1 MFFGK
6 KVFAIGFFN
15 IFNPTKLTTM
25 STKTPLVIATSIA
38 MIAASCSSEEPK
50 QEAPKKEITPAFDIS
65 QIDSAFSPCEDFEQ
79 FAAGNWLKNNPVP
92 ESESRWGSF
101 NVLHD
106 QNELQLKTIVEEASL
121 AKAKK
126 GTNMQLVGDFYTSAL
141 DSTTINK
148 LGYEPIKP
156 HLNRIYKAKNMAD
169 LITTSVEN
177 KKIGSGSFFGFYVYI
192 DAKNSERYITYLSQG
207 GLGLPDK
214 SYYFPKDER
223 GENILAEY
231 EKFITKL
238 FVLTE
243 NSEEVAAQK
252 AKNIIKVETEM
263 AANSMDRVDL
273 RDPHKTYH
281 KMDKAGLQKLM
292 PAINW
297 QDFFA
302 TAEFKDFDTLIVR
315 QPDFFEA
322 LNNSFKK
329 FPLADW
335 KDYVAFHFINDFAG
349 HLSIDFEQTNFDF
362 YSTTIKGV
370 KQMKPQWKRA
380 LGKSNNYVGQP
391 LGKLFVEKHFPEE
404 SKQMVL
410 DMIHNI
416 SDVFKERVQ
425 QLDWMSDE
433 TKSKALE
440 KLSKFNYKIGYPDKW
455 KDYSAVDI
463 QSNTLVQ
470 NVMNM
475 NYHNY
480 KENIDRLGK
489 PIDKDEWGM
498 NPQRI
503 NAYYSPIMNEIVFP
517 AAILQ
522 PPFFN
527 PEADDAINYGGIGA
541 VIGHEFSHGFD
552 DKGSQFDGDGNLKNW
567 WTEADLKNFGERT
580 ARLVNQFNNYEVAEG
595 NKVNGELTLGENI
608 ADIAGLTLAYYGLQ
622 KAVEKKGKPELID
635 GFDHNQR
642 FFLGWAQVWH
652 TNAKDE
658 FLINQVKT
666 DPHSPTRYRIIGPLV
681 NMKEFHSAFG
691 CKEGEMVAPDSL
703 RVTIW

>member
-1 MFFGK
+1 MIKTSSLIVIPSLLLVTVGC
-6 KVFAIGFFN
+6 
-15 IFNPTKLTTM
+15 
-25 STKTPLVIATSIA
+25 STQENKNQ
-38 MIAASCSSEEPK
+38 EP
-50 QEAPKKEITPAFDIS
+50 EKEITPAFDIS
-65 QIDSAFSPCEDFEQ
+65 QIDSSHSACDDFEQ

-106 QNELQLKTIVEEASL
+106 ENELQLKTIVEEASN
-121 AKAKK
+121 AKGKK
-126 GTNMQLVGDFYTSAL
+126 GTNLQLVGDFYTSAL

-148 LGYEPIKP
+148 LGYEPIKS
-156 HLNRIYKAKNMAD
+156 HLNKINEAATLAD
-169 LITTSVEN
+169 LIATSVEN
-177 KKIGSGSFFGFYVYI
+177 KKIGSGAFFGFYVYI
-192 DAKNSERYITYLSQG
+192 DAKNSDRYITYLSQG

-238 FVLTE
+238 FVLTD

-252 AKNIIKVETEM
+252 AKNIIKIETEL
-263 AANSMDRVDL
+263 ASNSMDRVDL

-281 KMDKAGLQKLM
+281 KMDKAGLQKLI

-297 QDFFA
+297 KDFFA
-302 TAEFKDFDTLIVR
+302 AAEFKDFDTLIVR
-315 QPDFFEA
+315 QPNFFKA

-329 FPLADW
+329 FPLKNW
-335 KDYVAFHFINDFAG
+335 KDYVAYHFINDFAG
-349 HLSIDFEQTNFDF
+349 HLSMDFEQTNFDF

-391 LGKLFVEKHFPEE
+391 LGKLFVEKHFSEE

-455 KDYSAVDI
+455 KDYSSVDI
-463 QSNTLVQ
+463 QANALVQ

-480 KENIDRLGK
+480 KENIDKLGK

-503 NAYYSPIMNEIVFP
+503 NAYYSSTMNEIVFP

-527 PEADDAINYGGIGA
+527 PKADDAINYGGIGA

-552 DKGSQFDGDGNLKNW
+552 DQGSKSDGDGNLNNW
-567 WTEADLKNFGERT
+567 WTDEDKANFAERT
-580 ARLVNQFNNYEVAEG
+580 GKLATQYDKYEVAEG
-595 NKVNGELTLGENI
+595 NKVNGKLTLGENI

-666 DPHSPTRYRIIGPLV
+666 DPHSPTRYRINGPLV
-681 NMKEFHSAFG
+681 NMNEFHSAFG
-691 CKEGEMVAPDSL
+691 CKEGEMIAPDSL

>member
-1 MFFGK
+1 M
-6 KVFAIGFFN
+6 N
-15 IFNPTKLTTM
+15 KLTSLITVPSLLFM
-25 STKTPLVIATSIA
+25 VIGCS
-38 MIAASCSSEEPK
+38 SSEE
-50 QEAPKKEITPAFDIS
+50 KEPVIEKDIIPAFDIS
-65 QIDSAFSPCEDFEQ
+65 QIDSSHSACDDFEQ
-79 FAAGNWLKNNPVP
+79 FAAGNWLKNNPIP

-101 NVLHD
+101 NVLND
-106 QNELQLKTIVEEASL
+106 QNEIQLKTIVDEAAK

-126 GTNMQLVGDFYTSAL
+126 GTTMQLVGDFYTSAL
-141 DSTTINK
+141 DSTTASK

-156 HLNRIYKAKNMAD
+156 YLNKINKAATLAD
-169 LITTSVEN
+169 LISTSVEN
-177 KKIGSGSFFGFYVYI
+177 KKIGSGSFFSYYVYI
-192 DAKNSERYITYLSQG
+192 DSKNSEKYITYLTQG

-238 FVLTE
+238 FVLTD
-243 NSEEVAAQK
+243 NSEEVAVQK
-252 AKNIIKVETEM
+252 AKNIIKIETEL
-263 AANSMDRVDL
+263 ASNSMDRVDL

-281 KMDKAGLQKLM
+281 KMDKAGLQKLTSI
-292 PAINW
+292 INW
-297 QDFFA
+297 NDFFA

-315 QPDFFEA
+315 QPDFFKA
-322 LNNSFKK
+322 LNNTLKK
-329 FPLADW
+329 FPLEDW
-335 KDYVAFHFINDFAG
+335 KDYVSYHFINDFSG
-349 HLSIDFEQTNFDF
+349 DLSIAFEQANFDF
-362 YSTTIKGV
+362 YSTTLNGV
-370 KQMKPQWKRA
+370 KEMKPRWKRA
-380 LGKSNNYVGQP
+380 LSKSNGTVGES

-410 DMIHNI
+410 DMINNI
-416 SDVFKERVQ
+416 SAVFKERVQ
-425 QLDWMSDE
+425 QLDWMSEE
-433 TKSKALE
+433 TKIKALE

-455 KDYSAVDI
+455 KDYSSVDI
-463 QSNTLVQ
+463 QPNTLVQ
-470 NVMNM
+470 NVINM
-475 NYHNY
+475 NYFEY
-480 KENIDRLGK
+480 KENIDKLGK

-503 NAYYSPIMNEIVFP
+503 NAYYSSTMNEIVFP

-552 DKGSQFDGDGNLKNW
+552 DQGSKSDGDGNLNNW
-567 WTEADLKNFGERT
+567 WTDEDKANFAERT
-580 ARLVNQFNNYEVAEG
+580 GKLAAQYDKYEVAEG
-595 NKVNGELTLGENI
+595 NKVNGKLTLGENI
-608 ADIAGLTLAYYGLQ
+608 ADIAGITLAYYGLQ
-622 KAVEKKGKPELID
+622 KAVEKKGKPALID
-635 GFDHNQR
+635 GFDYNQR

-666 DPHSPTRYRIIGPLV
+666 DPHSPTRYRINGPLV
-681 NMKEFHSAFG
+681 NMKEFHAAFS
-691 CKEGEMVAPDSL
+691 CKEGHMVAPDSL

>member
-25 STKTPLVIATSIA
+25 NTKTPLVIATSIA

-156 HLNRIYKAKNMAD
+156 HLNRIYEAKNMAD

-263 AANSMDRVDL
+263 AANSMDRVNL

-315 QPDFFEA
+315 QPDFFKA

>member
-1 MFFGK
+1 
-6 KVFAIGFFN
+6 
-15 IFNPTKLTTM
+15 
-25 STKTPLVIATSIA
+25 
-38 MIAASCSSEEPK
+38 
-50 QEAPKKEITPAFDIS
+50 
-65 QIDSAFSPCEDFEQ
+65 
-79 FAAGNWLKNNPVP
+79 
-92 ESESRWGSF
+92 
-101 NVLHD
+101 
-106 QNELQLKTIVEEASL
+106 
-121 AKAKK
+121 
-126 GTNMQLVGDFYTSAL
+126 
-141 DSTTINK
+141 
-148 LGYEPIKP
+148 
-156 HLNRIYKAKNMAD
+156 
-169 LITTSVEN
+169 
-177 KKIGSGSFFGFYVYI
+177 
-192 DAKNSERYITYLSQG
+192 
-207 GLGLPDK
+207 
-214 SYYFPKDER
+214 
-223 GENILAEY
+223 
-231 EKFITKL
+231 
-238 FVLTE
+238 
-243 NSEEVAAQK
+243 
-252 AKNIIKVETEM
+252 
-263 AANSMDRVDL
+263 
-273 RDPHKTYH
+273 
-281 KMDKAGLQKLM
+281 
-292 PAINW
+292 
-297 QDFFA
+297 
-302 TAEFKDFDTLIVR
+302 
-315 QPDFFEA
+315 
-322 LNNSFKK
+322 
-329 FPLADW
+329 
-335 KDYVAFHFINDFAG
+335 
-349 HLSIDFEQTNFDF
+349 
-362 YSTTIKGV
+362 
-370 KQMKPQWKRA
+370 MKPQWKRA

-455 KDYSAVDI
+455 KDYSSVNI
-463 QSNTLVQ
+463 KPTTLVQ

-480 KENIDRLGK
+480 KENIDKLGK

-503 NAYYSPIMNEIVFP
+503 NAYYNPTMNEIVFP

-567 WTEADLKNFGERT
+567 WTDGDLKNFGERT

-666 DPHSPTRYRIIGPLV
+666 DNHSPTRYRINGPLV
-681 NMKEFHSAFG
+681 NMNEFHNAFG
-691 CKEGEMVAPDSL
+691 CKEGEMVAADSL